1 MSPLG
6 HQDVED
12 PRRVCGFCFGAMQG
26 LSEVVGG
33 GGACPGKQ
41 ERDWR
46 GGGHGEM
53 VVGQVGCLL
62 LAFLPDMRV
71 CFFLSLL
78 LPAGPPLPPG
88 RQELQPETDARG
100 FLLVNFVQTL
110 RVKTNSPVKL
120 MVFKDYFGSD

>member
-12 PRRVCGFCFGAMQG
+12 PRRVCGFCFGAVQG

-41 ERDWR
+41 ERDWW

-53 VVGQVGCLL
+53 VVGQVGRLL

-71 CFFLSLL
+71 CFFHSFSQLGLHCLL
-78 LPAGPPLPPG
+78 GG
-88 RQELQPETDARG
+88 RNCSQRLMPEDS
-100 FLLVNFVQTL
+100 FL
-110 RVKTNSPVKL
+110 
-120 MVFKDYFGSD
+120 